1 MKKVVLTLVVALFGF
16 AAQAQEQPTDGA
28 QINFEQKVILVN
40 NRYTNFKEALT
51 IWSITVVPLDINRYG
66 GGRKGP

>member
-28 QINFEQKVILVN
+28 QINFEQKVINYGKIEKGGNGSRV
-40 NRYTNFKEALT
+40 FKFKNEGTYLLE
-51 IWSITVVPLDINRYG
+51 ITLQVSP
-66 GGRKGP
+66 